1 MRREELMK
9 VYYLDKEIAEWK
21 EEIERIR
28 ESAMPRSIRPGATCK
43 STGMHADIVAQAAAM
58 IADTERKIRKKLAEL
73 ETARNEIICYIM
85 SIDDC
90 QTRLIFKLRCLD
102 HMSWNQVADRVG
114 GMNSEYSVKKRFYRY
129 LEKCS

>member
-1 MRREELMK
+1 MRREELME

-21 EEIERIR
+21 EEIKRIR
-28 ESAMPRSIRPGATCK
+28 ESALPK
-43 STGMHADIVAQAAAM
+43 SVRFGTPSGSSGKYQDMVAQAASM
-58 IADTERKIRKKLAEL
+58 IADIERKIKSKLLEL
-73 ETARNEIICYIM
+73 EMARSEIIRYIM
-85 SIDDC
+85 DIDDC

-102 HMSWNQVADRVG
+102 NMTWNEVADKVG